1 LLKIPPQADV
11 EAEKIRLE
19 LTEMEKTDEIR
30 KKEATREISL
40 KNTTKTEKQKKSKEE
55 AQKKSPKKERPSK
68 QRAQVIAKQEFVSEE
83 EEEEAVYV
91 ANVPV
96 QKNAFLAV
104 QKKKQTTRAS
114 SPQKKID
121 EEPPKTEVSM
131 PSKKQIDRDLSAGF
145 VVVQKKGPPPLTPEQ
160 RKEREALRQK
170 EEEEEKRKEAE
181 SYAREKERDKR
192 RLEAAVVTD
201 VTLDHVK
208 AKLDKQKIER
218 QTKQEEKKQVKHVI
232 KQYTKASPEIEEAER
247 ERRTWGATV
256 IAEGETATADLQDYP
271 QLRPV
276 EMQETLSRPVDSLQD
291 ELLPSDEHK
300 EDLEES
306 EA

>member
-104 QKKKQTTRAS
+104 VYPNS
-114 SPQKKID
+114 
-121 EEPPKTEVSM
+121 
-131 PSKKQIDRDLSAGF
+131 LW
-145 VVVQKKGPPPLTPEQ
+145 L
-160 RKEREALRQK
+160 
-170 EEEEEKRKEAE
+170 
-181 SYAREKERDKR
+181 
-192 RLEAAVVTD
+192 
-201 VTLDHVK
+201 K
-208 AKLDKQKIER
+208 AQLGEH
-218 QTKQEEKKQVKHVI
+218 QTKTQCSLILIFCVPPFQIFLSRKK
-232 KQYTKASPEIEEAER
+232 PEIGRVAFFK
-247 ERRTWGATV
+247 GKCSP
-256 IAEGETATADLQDYP
+256 L
-271 QLRPV
+271 
-276 EMQETLSRPVDSLQD
+276 
-291 ELLPSDEHK
+291 
-300 EDLEES
+300 
-306 EA
+306 